1 MDTTTSL
8 FVIATGFGVLYLVFG
23 QKFSRGRA
31 PIIMAQPQPEPKPT
45 RRTENRSWRVVA
57 TAMVGI
63 LVGGFFIDLAM
74 DRLGMDL
81 ISVLASALFLG
92 VLVGLVVK
100 LWRMRI

>member
-1 MDTTTSL
+1 MMDTTTSL

-23 QKFSRGRA
+23 QKFGRGRA
-31 PIIMAQPQPEPKPT
+31 PVVVTQPEPRPT

-81 ISVLASALFLG
+81 VSVLASALFLG
-92 VLVGLVVK
+92 ILVGLVVK
-100 LWRMRI
+100 LWRIRI

>member
-8 FVIATGFGVLYLVFG
+8 FAIATGVGVLYLVFG
-23 QKFSRGRA
+23 QKLSRGRA
-31 PIIMAQPQPEPKPT
+31 PVAMTRPEPKPT

-63 LVGGFFIDLAM
+63 LVGGFCIDLAM

-81 ISVLASALFLG
+81 IGVLASALFLG
-92 VLVGLVVK
+92 ILVGLVVK
-100 LWRMRI
+100 LWRIRI

>member
-23 QKFSRGRA
+23 RKFDRGRA
-31 PIIMAQPQPEPKPT
+31 PTVVAQPEPRPT
-45 RRTENRSWRVVA
+45 RRTENRAWRVVA

-63 LVGGFFIDLAM
+63 LVGGFLIDLAM

-81 ISVLASALFLG
+81 ISVLASVLFLG
-92 VLVGLVVK
+92 ILVGLVVK
-100 LWRMRI
+100 LWRVRI